1 MKSKNMENKAMSYD
15 EGIQRIEEIV
25 AILESGEKGMD
36 ELSELVKEA
45 AMLVKTCKQKLKS
58 TESEIAKAL
67 EDHAEEN

>member
-1 MKSKNMENKAMSYD
+1 MSYD

-67 EDHAEEN
+67 EDNAEEN

>member
-1 MKSKNMENKAMSYD
+1 MKSKIMENKASGYD

-45 AMLVKTCKQKLKS
+45 AMLVKNCKLKLRS

-67 EDHAEEN
+67 EDNAEEN